1 MTIAGLIVTLL
12 TSSLAHSATFLKQQ
26 WVREPIP
33 GIRYIQEV
41 HYNPPLVVHTVRF
54 RAPESGFDM
63 EAILAK
69 DRVFERA
76 NAPSRETVSS
86 MARRTGAFL
95 VVNAD
100 FFGSDGDPLGL
111 MIRSSR
117 LISEPFPA
125 RSAVAW
131 AESTLLFD
139 APTWK
144 GELVSPGGTVI
155 PLNGVNRAAGD
166 GDIVIYFPDGGRA
179 SSPVI
184 GNALIFE
191 ADANAAQLGECS
203 LIFKYVVPDT
213 RGLEVDPGR
222 VAVLAAGKAAPKVL
236 KDLRQ
241 NEEWKVRLSLSGS
254 INWPGIHHALG
265 GGPRLLTKGQ
275 VTVNGTS
282 ERFRPDLV
290 NGRHP
295 RTAVGTTADGE
306 IVIVVVD
313 GRSSFSRGV
322 TLVELA
328 TLMKERGC
336 SDAVNLDGGGS
347 SALWIA
353 SGVVNFPSD
362 GVERPVANALA
373 LFAPTPIDNGTAL
386 RIESSG
392 QTLNVGGSVQLRV
405 VSEAGGTP
413 PADQVIWTSS
423 GAAWVNQAGTLFGM
437 RPGATR
443 VTAWYRG
450 MSATYDT
457 AVAGELSPPR

>member
-1 MTIAGLIVTLL
+1 MTVAGILL
-12 TSSLAHSATFLKQQ
+12 ALAASSPAHAPSALKQQ
-26 WVREPIP
+26 WMREPIP
-33 GIRYIQEV
+33 GLRYIQEV
-41 HYNPPLVVHTVRF
+41 FTDPPLVIHTVRF

-69 DRVFERA
+69 DRVFEKSGA
-76 NAPSRETVSS
+76 ASLETVTS

-111 MIRSSR
+111 MIRGSR
-117 LISEPFPA
+117 LVSEPFA
-125 RSAVAW
+125 TRSAIAW
-131 AESTLLFD
+131 ADSTLLFD
-139 APTWK
+139 APTWA
-144 GELVSPGGTVI
+144 GELVSPSGAVI
-155 PLNGVNRAAGD
+155 PISGVNRAARD
-166 GDIVIYFPDGGRA
+166 GEIVLYFPDGGRA
-179 SSPVI
+179 SSRVP

-191 ADANAAQLGECS
+191 ADATAATLGES
-203 LIFKYVVPDT
+203 ALVFKLVVPDS
-213 RGLEVDPGR
+213 RGLEVEPGR
-222 VAVLAAGKAAPKVL
+222 VVLFAAGRAAPNVL

-241 NEEWKVRLSLSGS
+241 NEEWKLRLSLTGS
-254 INWPGIHHALG
+254 INWSAIHHALG

-275 VTVNGTS
+275 VVLNGAS

-306 IVIVVVD
+306 IVVVVVD
-313 GRSSFSRGV
+313 GRSRFSLGV
-322 TLVELA
+322 TLAELA

-347 SALWIA
+347 SALCLA
-353 SGVVNFPSD
+353 SGVVNLPSD

-373 LFAPTPIDNGTAL
+373 LFTPIPIDNGVAL
-386 RIESSG
+386 RIESTS
-392 QTLNVGGSVQLRV
+392 QTVSAASSVQLR
-405 VSEAGGTP
+405 ALFDGGGAP

-423 GAAWVNQAGTLFGM
+423 GAAWVNQAGTLFGV
-437 RPGATR
+437 RPGAAR

-450 MSATYDT
+450 ASATYEI
-457 AVAGELSPPR
+457 AVAGGLSPLR